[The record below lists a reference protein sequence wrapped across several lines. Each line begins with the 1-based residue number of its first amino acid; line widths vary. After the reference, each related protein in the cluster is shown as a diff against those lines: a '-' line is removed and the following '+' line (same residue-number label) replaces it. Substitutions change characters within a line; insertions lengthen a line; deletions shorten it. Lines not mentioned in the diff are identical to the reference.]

1 MPWNQEGIAAL
12 IEMIIALFVAA
23 NLDDGEWAGSQRDQA
38 LGRIGRGS
46 RGFPP
51 RDFRRRGVGHD
62 PHGAGSR
69 DAPRC
74 ASRPPWGGAGRDR
87 VRAAATTVRIRES
100 KNLVTG
106 RGSGR
111 ARAYAAGPRNVRK
124 LSCSSSLRTAPK
136 PGVEIEAA
144 AKAAEIPERALIV
157 AADVRTQRGQWWL
170 PGKLNG
176 AAPAVG
182 SVVGSRPIGE

>member
-1 MPWNQEGIAAL
+1 MGSFRTGPPFGTAVTVNVPRLVWRPSPDCRGPAHDICGARGGCARLNAA
-12 IEMIIALFVAA
+12 AVAR
-23 NLDDGEWAGSQRDQA
+23 AGSQRDQA
-38 LGRIGRGS
+38 PARIGRGS

-62 PHGAGSR
+62 SHGAGSR

-74 ASRPPWGGAGRDR
+74 PSRPPWGGAGRDR

-124 LSCSSSLRTAPK
+124 FSCSSSLRTAQS
-136 PGVEIEAA
+136 
-144 AKAAEIPERALIV
+144 R
-157 AADVRTQRGQWWL
+157 
-170 PGKLNG
+170 
-176 AAPAVG
+176 
-182 SVVGSRPIGE
+182 GSRSKPQPRPPRFP